1 MVDRCGGL
9 TEPQIL
15 FRTDDAPHAAN
26 SRRERF
32 LMATLRERQ
41 APLKAQYETDP
52 ESAKLIMT
60 VRSAT
65 SGDDPTRC
73 TVATVGTPGGNG
85 VAWEAGAHPMAG
97 GEGDL
102 ACSGDL
108 LLASL
113 AACQEITLRMVAAA
127 MGIELRNVEV
137 NVEGDLDFRGTM
149 GIDPETPVGFQHIR
163 TSVRFD
169 ADATPDRLERLAARA
184 ERYCVVGATLRDG
197 TALSTDIAAR
207 GTSGGPSDA

>member
-1 MVDRCGGL
+1 MDWSRGYGRETRRCVVRDRAGYCPL
-9 TEPQIL
+9 TS
-15 FRTDDAPHAAN
+15 DAPRAA
-26 SRRERF
+26 SSGKERTG
-32 LMATLRERQ
+32 MTTLRERQ
-41 APLKAQYETDP
+41 APLKAQYEADP
-52 ESAKLIMT
+52 ESAKLVMT

-85 VAWEAGAHPMAG
+85 VTWEAGAHPMAG

-113 AACQEITLRMVAAA
+113 AACQEITLRMVATA

-137 NVEGDLDFRGTM
+137 NIEGDLDFRGTM
-149 GIDPETPVGFQHIR
+149 GIDPETPVGFQNIR

-169 ADATPDRLERLAARA
+169 ADATP
-184 ERYCVVGATLRDG
+184 
-197 TALSTDIAAR
+197 IAC
-207 GTSGGPSDA
+207 SG